1 MATGLLKQSS
11 VQYRWNSESVS
22 EELFIPTTFNKLE
35 ASDSAP
41 MVNGYTT
48 QGFIVNGNTV
58 YGSVAL
64 LPRGILNWKVTSWED
79 LVVEQFA
86 LFYLLHPKIDI
97 VVLGTGSKVQRVNL
111 ELLYGLKKKGLN
123 IEVQDTPNACATF
136 NFLLSEGRPAGAAL
150 IPPEH
155 IAT

>member
-1 MATGLLKQSS
+1 MLFLARTLCRTCQKFYGNWYKSFDQRFSCIILLCFNFYSSVGLLKQSS

-64 LPRGILNWKVTSWED
+64 LPRGILNWKVCMLGIIEFYHYICRVRGGTTSVC
-79 LVVEQFA
+79 L
-86 LFYLLHPKIDI
+86 
-97 VVLGTGSKVQRVNL
+97 
-111 ELLYGLKKKGLN
+111 
-123 IEVQDTPNACATF
+123 
-136 NFLLSEGRPAGAAL
+136 
-150 IPPEH
+150 
-155 IAT
+155 